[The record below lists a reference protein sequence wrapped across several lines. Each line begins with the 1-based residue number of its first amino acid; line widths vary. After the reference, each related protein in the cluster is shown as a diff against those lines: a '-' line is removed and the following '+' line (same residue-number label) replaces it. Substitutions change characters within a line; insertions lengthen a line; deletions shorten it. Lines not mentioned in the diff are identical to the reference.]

1 MTTYQPISRVSAFL
15 ARPHRL
21 LIDGQWCEAESRKT
35 FDVFDPATGKVI
47 ASTAEGGAADIDAAV
62 RAARA
67 SFERGTWRNLSA
79 DERSKILWRFAEL
92 VDSNAEELI
101 QLDVVNN
108 GMTVALSTWIV
119 RAAASW
125 LRYYAGQTTKLFGK
139 NASGSVSGG
148 GVNFHAYT
156 EVEPV
161 GVAGLIIPWNGP
173 VGSFVN
179 KVAVALTAGCS
190 CVVKPAENTPLSA
203 LRLAEL
209 ALEAGVPAGVL
220 NVVTGFGDPAGR
232 ALAEHPDV
240 DKISFTGSTAVGKS
254 IVQMAAGNLKR
265 ITLELGGKSPCIVF
279 DDADMDVAIPGAA
292 ASVFTNSGQ
301 VCLAGT
307 RLFVQNKSFDKVV
320 DGVAAIA
327 RSMRVGNGLDPQT
340 QIGPLISPKQRRRVA
355 DYIELGRAE
364 GAEVV
369 AGGRAVSGDGYFIE
383 PTIFA
388 NVRASMR
395 IVREEI
401 FGPVLVVTPVDDIE
415 SIVRAAND
423 TRYGLGGGIFTRDIN
438 KAHLVAKRLRTGN
451 VWINCY
457 GVLHPAMPFGGYKE
471 SGWGREFSE
480 EGVDAF
486 LERKSVF
493 VHLRS

>member
-92 VDSNAEELI
+92 VDANAEELI

-203 LRLAEL
+203 LRLAEV

-307 RLFVQNKSFDKVV
+307 RLFVQNRAFHKVV

-340 QIGPLISPKQRRRVA
+340 QIGPLISPKQRQRVA

-451 VWINCY
+451 VWINCC